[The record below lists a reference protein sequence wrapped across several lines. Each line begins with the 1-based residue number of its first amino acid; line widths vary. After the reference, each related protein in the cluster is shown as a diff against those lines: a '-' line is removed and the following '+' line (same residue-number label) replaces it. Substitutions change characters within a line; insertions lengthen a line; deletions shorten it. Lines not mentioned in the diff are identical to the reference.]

1 MDEKKLKIIL
11 GVVIFLD
18 LLVILY
24 TIVIRAHPPSLTMGR
39 DPTSYL
45 IIFVHIPSAWNM
57 FSAFTVALGGSILY
71 LWRGEVKYDY
81 IAQIGVIIGL
91 IFGVVAIVT
100 GMLWANEVWGSPWNW
115 DPRQTATLTLI
126 LAYVGYVA
134 LRKSISDIDRA
145 RTFSSV
151 YAVAAYITLP
161 ITYVSAVMFQSLHV
175 QLPQQPLTSLMKSIL
190 WPKVFLGFIL
200 FLLFLL
206 LYYRRIS
213 YKMGVG

>member
-1 MDEKKLKIIL
+1 MNEKKLKILI
-11 GVVIFLD
+11 GFVIILD
-18 LLVILY
+18 LLMILY
-24 TIVIRAHPPSLTMGR
+24 TIAVKAYPPSLTMGR

-57 FSAFTVALGGSILY
+57 FSAFTIALGGSILF
-71 LWRGEVKYDY
+71 LWKGAVKYDY
-81 IAQIGVIIGL
+81 IAQIGVVLGL

-115 DPRQTATLTLI
+115 DPRQTATLTMI
-126 LAYVGYVA
+126 LAYLGYVA

-145 RTFSSV
+145 RTFSAV

-161 ITYVSAVMFQSLHV
+161 ITYLSAVLFQSLHA

-190 WPKVFLGFIL
+190 WPKILLGFIL
-200 FLLFLL
+200 FLLFFL
-206 LYYRRIS
+206 LYYRRLS
-213 YKMGVG
+213 YKSGVI